1 MSFCAGK
8 TAVIASIAVS
18 TLALFVIGAG
28 ITLLTGRRLLFSG
41 LRQVLIGLAAA
52 GVTYGIGRL
61 LGVAVTG

>member
-1 MSFCAGK
+1 VSFCAGK
-8 TAVIASIAVS
+8 TAVIASIAMS

-41 LRQVLIGLAAA
+41 LRQVRIGLAA